1 MNHTI
6 TVLNFK
12 DLQSGWR
19 GINEFLYLKCQAID
33 AVGGGMYSTE
43 YVSYNNYVIMQTA
56 QVDPE
61 FNFGKV
67 LGYAKAKWTSLA
79 SNYVNKDY
87 LDLIKNTIQHR
98 HGKEAKSYNYTFHF
112 SNRHGMGKD
121 CLISLNFTKRVTQK
135 KPVVVFSIRTSEVTK
150 RLLFDFLLVQRIIE
164 YVYEHTDVEVHL
176 FAPSFY
182 ITAESFVMY
191 NNVKDVRK
199 LLKNYLEK
207 NSLEIHQFQE
217 KVLQR
222 MDEYMNHPDPNSIM
236 YRVHR
241 RSVLQIRK
249 DKQGNPESGVK
260 DMFAKNLLL
269 YEPKELYPKT
279 VITKKAIKKF
289 KSLSL

>member
-1 MNHTI
+1 MANPI
-6 TVLNFK
+6 TVLQFK

-43 YVSYNNYVIMQTA
+43 YVSYNNYVIMKKA
-56 QVDPE
+56 WVDPE
-61 FNFGKV
+61 FNFGKI
-67 LGYAKAKWTSLA
+67 LGYSKTKWTALV
-79 SNYVNKDY
+79 SNYVNPNY
-87 LDLIKNTIQHR
+87 LELIKNTIQHR

-112 SNRHGMGKD
+112 SNRHGHGKD

-135 KPVVVFSIRTSEVTK
+135 TPVIVFNIRTSEVTK
-150 RLLFDFLLVQRIIE
+150 RLLFDLLLVQRIAE
-164 YVYEHTDVEVHL
+164 YVYGVGTDVEVHL

-191 NNVKDVRK
+191 NNVKDIRR

-207 NSLEIHQFQE
+207 NDLEMHPFQE
-217 KVLQR
+217 KVMER
-222 MDEYMNHPDPNSIM
+222 MDEYMNHPDPHSIM

-249 DKQGNPESGVK
+249 DKDGNPESGVK

-269 YEPKELYPKT
+269 HEPKELYPKT
-279 VITKKAIKKF
+279 IITKGSIKKF
-289 KSLSL
+289 KKL